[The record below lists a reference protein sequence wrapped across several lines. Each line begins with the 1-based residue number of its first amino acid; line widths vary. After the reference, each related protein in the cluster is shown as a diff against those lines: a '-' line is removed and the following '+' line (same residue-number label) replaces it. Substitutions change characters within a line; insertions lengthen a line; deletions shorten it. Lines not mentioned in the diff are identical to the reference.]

1 MPFNIIELLILLHVY
16 KRFYNKIMIKQ
27 YNVNLYGATTNT
39 KYTFRLEA
47 IIPCHL
53 FPIHMQAGDL
63 LASWVIGGNK
73 VVKSFLSHIQKANH

>member
-16 KRFYNKIMIKQ
+16 KLFYNKIIIKQ
-27 YNVNLYGATTNT
+27 YNLNLYGATANT

-47 IIPCHL
+47 IIPCNL

-63 LASWVIGGNK
+63 LAS
-73 VVKSFLSHIQKANH
+73 

>member
-16 KRFYNKIMIKQ
+16 EWFYNKIIIKQ
-27 YNVNLYGATTNT
+27 YNLNVYGATANT
-39 KYTFRLEA
+39 KIHIQTRGYYTMS
-47 IIPCHL
+47 L

-63 LASWVIGGNK
+63 LVSCVIGGNK